1 MHLRLHWEHQPEL
14 RVSQSVMAS
23 GPGGGGRGGLHREK
37 QLKKKNL
44 GEKKGK
50 KEKRQGREIPR
61 ATAESGEYER
71 AKHKMKS

>member
-1 MHLRLHWEHQPEL
+1 MHLRLHWEHQSEL

-23 GPGGGGRGGLHREK
+23 APGGGGRGVRIGKK
-37 QLKKKNL
+37 QQQKKRL

-50 KEKRQGREIPR
+50 KEKRQEKEIPR

>member
-1 MHLRLHWEHQPEL
+1 MHLRLHWEHQSEL

-23 GPGGGGRGGLHREK
+23 GPGGGGRGSASGK
-37 QLKKKNL
+37 TIKKKRL
-44 GEKKGK
+44 GEEKGK
-50 KEKRQGREIPR
+50 KEKRQEKEIPR